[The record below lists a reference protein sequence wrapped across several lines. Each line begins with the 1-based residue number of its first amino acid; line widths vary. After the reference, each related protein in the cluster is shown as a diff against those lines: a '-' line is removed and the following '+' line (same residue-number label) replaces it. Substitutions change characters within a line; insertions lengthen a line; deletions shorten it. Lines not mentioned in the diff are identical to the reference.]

1 MPGRLLVTMSQKIPL
16 VYTFGNHGHW
26 VDMEWLWGYTVF
38 PSAVQDMDA
47 YCRGSEVKGGVN
59 FDGIGFE
66 KLAGE
71 DPERLALLKQLIS
84 EGKAEVI
91 GGSYGQ
97 PYGLFQGGES
107 NIRQRLFGIRTAI
120 RLLGTRPRTFWE
132 EEFDFYPQLPQM
144 LRGFGFTG
152 ASLYFQWTWHTPEI
166 PFEEAPVIAWQGID
180 GTTIPTATRNRM
192 NLHQWP
198 EDFKILLDDLAAN
211 PPADDSTAPPYAV
224 LQWLELMPTPD
235 WMCRSELM
243 APMLAELK
251 KDHRFEI
258 LAMTLA
264 EYLALWKDQDL
275 PVRQYSMDEVWHGMT
290 LGKNGDNHP
299 KTSAWLEHRILEA
312 ETAAAILSLF
322 GRPYKPWD
330 VYPTWELEEA
340 WRHLLAAQHHDN
352 HECEGL
358 CGHVAEAQFAYA
370 RTLLEQS
377 DPVEKLWARVGAE
390 EGEGVHFNRFGWPV
404 TEEGLPGEWSAAPA
418 MGWSAYGFSQK
429 ERGWRLEGDEA
440 FYAEDGY
447 QVVISLLDGSISQ
460 LRTSAGE
467 IEALIPVVFGVFDGE
482 QRAGQAVLGKVS
494 TDGDSLTIELGE
506 DGWASL
512 TYRPLPEA
520 QSLEVTI
527 DASAYCEG
535 TEVDPGYEGA
545 IKVWWRL
552 DLERTVVTADSPY
565 AVHQVG
571 AGVKGRR
578 KYPTGDWMTSPQW
591 FESVEGAFTSQ
602 SFVNVAGGEGGLL
615 ISHGG
620 SQGWF
625 RTEEGLET
633 VLLTRD
639 PWDEDV
645 WHHRASTQFRLHPHR
660 GISQAE
666 CIKRSAGLS
675 DPQHEYSHHFYRQP
689 SGQPEGLPKLPRSF
703 SALTVHNPHVLATA
717 FYREETAFC
726 KRGLEDYAGEGV
738 LHPFVLRLVEADG
751 VGGEVEVTLPGPIAK
766 AALTNLLG
774 ETLQDLAI
782 ETGDSTLLTSEVE
795 ALKPFGIEAAKVRLT
810 MRPYQIATLYLDI
823 VPGRKV
829 FRDLDAKREI
839 WATVHRT
846 EEE

>member
-1 MPGRLLVTMSQKIPL
+1 MSRRIPL

-26 VDMEWLWGYTVF
+26 VDMQWLWGYTVF
-38 PSAVQDMDA
+38 PSAVQDMDT

-107 NIRQRLFGIRTAI
+107 NIRQRIYGIRTAI

-144 LRGFGFTG
+144 LKGFGFTG

-180 GTTIPTATRNRM
+180 GTTIPTSTRNRM

-198 EDFKILLDDLAAN
+198 EDFKILLNDLAAN
-211 PPADDSTAPPYAV
+211 PPADDSTTPPYAV

-251 KDHRFEI
+251 KDPRFEI

-264 EYLALWKDQDL
+264 NYLALWKDQDL

-299 KTSAWLEHRILEA
+299 KTSAWLQHCIQES

-358 CGHVAEAQFAYA
+358 CGHVAEAQFAFVNQ
-370 RTLLEQS
+370 LLYSS
-377 DPVEKLWARVGAE
+377 DNVERLWARVGEGNEGTVLFSGLGWETTVE
-390 EGEGVHFNRFGWPV
+390 ESLTGCHRV
-404 TEEGLPGEWSAAPA
+404 PA
-418 MGWSAYGFSQK
+418 MGWVVAADTSRG
-429 ERGWRLEGDEA
+429 ERKWTVQGEIATFAQGDYRVEIDIS
-440 FYAEDGY
+440 DGL
-447 QVVISLLDGSISQ
+447 VISLW
-460 LRTSAGE
+460 T
-467 IEALIPVVFGVFDGE
+467 P
-482 QRAGQAVLGKVS
+482 
-494 TDGDSLTIELGE
+494 DGDLQKLMPEFSCVHEGERTIGRPEFEPNDWDDDELRVVMMPSE
-506 DGWASL
+506 ADFVF
-512 TYRPLPEA
+512 RPLPA
-520 QSLEVTI
+520 IGSLEVAVTTGHGHT
-527 DASAYCEG
+527 AG
-535 TEVDPGYEGA
+535 LGYSQAEKL
-545 IKVWWRL
+545 IWPLTNEDVKI
-552 DLERTVVTADSPY
+552 TADGPY
-565 AVHQVG
+565 AVYTVG
-571 AGVKGRR
+571 RGSKGRR

-591 FESVEGAFTSQ
+591 FESVDGAFTSQ
-602 SFVNVAGGEGGLL
+602 TFVNVHSPSTGLL
-615 ISHGG
+615 ISHSG

-625 RTEEGLET
+625 RTENSLET

-645 WHHRASTQFRLHPHR
+645 WHARADTTFVLHPHR

-666 CIKRSAGLS
+666 SVRRSVGLYGGYDKES
-675 DPQHEYSHHFYRQP
+675 PKPLQDFWRQQNAEP
-689 SGQPEGLPKLPRSF
+689 KGLTRLPRSF
-703 SALTVHNPHVLATA
+703 SAVTVHNPHVLATA

-726 KRGLEDYAGEGV
+726 SRGLENYAGEGI

-751 VGGEVEVTLPGPIAK
+751 IGGEVEVTLPGPIAR
-766 AALTNLLG
+766 AFQTNLLG
-774 ETLQDLAI
+774 EIMQELAV
-782 ETGDSTLLTSEVE
+782 EPGDSTLITSEVE
-795 ALKPFGIEAAKVRLT
+795 ALAPFGIEASKVKLS
-810 MRPYQIATLYLDI
+810 MHPYEIATLYLDI